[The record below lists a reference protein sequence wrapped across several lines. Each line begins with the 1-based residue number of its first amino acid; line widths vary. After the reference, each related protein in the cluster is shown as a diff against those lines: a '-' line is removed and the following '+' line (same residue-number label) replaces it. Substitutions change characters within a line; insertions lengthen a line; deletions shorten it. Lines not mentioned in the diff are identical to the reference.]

1 MSFCDN
7 SYSTQNSMNASKSKS
22 MFASGRWLLLG
33 FLVLGFGNGV
43 GAIAAGRRRR
53 RSLYNVRP
61 CGPGEKAIWTPSKK
75 KVESCVSCEK
85 GKYRSDTSHALE
97 ECMLCA
103 GGRHS
108 SDDLSYCIGDICKV
122 GSYGFVDTIVCKQC
136 PVGKYSGKVG
146 VFACKDC
153 ESGRFMETAGA
164 NHCQG
169 DMCPAGKWGIGGS
182 VSQDAVGVCSPCEAG
197 KYSLA
202 GSTSCQSCPDGKY
215 SAGGT
220 GSCIDHKKCPRNSYL
235 LQPPPTDSP
244 TISCKRCIY
253 SSDYYFAAFV
263 FAITVAS
270 LNTMVFLSH
279 PTSYHWALL
288 FVICPCVWS
297 IFMNICRNK
306 PGVIPA
312 TISILMN
319 ISSLFPTYFCVR
331 KMCDVKIIE
340 FNKKLYGKK
349 TMQSNNK
356 VNVVTVSCAV

>member
-1 MSFCDN
+1 
-7 SYSTQNSMNASKSKS
+7 
-22 MFASGRWLLLG
+22 
-33 FLVLGFGNGV
+33 
-43 GAIAAGRRRR
+43 
-53 RSLYNVRP
+53 
-61 CGPGEKAIWTPSKK
+61 
-75 KVESCVSCEK
+75 
-85 GKYRSDTSHALE
+85 
-97 ECMLCA
+97 MLCA
-103 GGRHS
+103 GGHYS
-108 SDDLSYCIGDICKV
+108 SDDMSYCIGDICKV
-122 GSYGFVDTIVCKQC
+122 GSMAVDTVVCKQC
-136 PVGKYSGKVG
+136 PSGKYSGKVG

-153 ESGRFMETAGA
+153 EVVDLWKLRCKSLSRGYVS
-164 NHCQG
+164 
-169 DMCPAGKWGIGGS
+169 AGKWGIGGS

-288 FVICPCVWS
+288 FVICPCIWS

-331 KMCDVKIIE
+331 KCVMVKSLSSTKS
-340 FNKKLYGKK
+340 FTKKK

-356 VNVVTVSCAV
+356 VNVVTVSCSV